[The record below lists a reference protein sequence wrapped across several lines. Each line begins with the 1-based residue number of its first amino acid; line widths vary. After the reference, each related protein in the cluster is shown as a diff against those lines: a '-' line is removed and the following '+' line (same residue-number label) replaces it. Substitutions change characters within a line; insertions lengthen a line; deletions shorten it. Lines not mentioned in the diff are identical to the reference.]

1 MSKDVY
7 TYTARETSEDT
18 RTFTIKSD
26 KKLTY
31 DDVADIYQ
39 DSSLSEEDERKYIE
53 YRKGV
58 TMMYHGTDYGGDSD
72 MNLDGDFKDEEEDN
86 E

>member
-1 MSKDVY
+1 MSREIY
-7 TYTARETSEDT
+7 TYTATETSEDT

-58 TMMYHGTDYGGDSD
+58 TMMYHGTSYGDSD
-72 MNLDGDFKDEEEDN
+72 SDIDGDFIEEEDN
-86 E
+86 EK